1 MRITLLKS
9 PYQRATKLTMS
20 GRPTKEAKTCGL
32 TRIMLQDTKKTT
44 EPRKPLSSQT
54 SSNQWMCLKEFTSN
68 L

>member
-20 GRPTKEAKTCGL
+20 GRPTKEMKTCGL

-44 EPRKPLSSQT
+44 EPRKPLS
-54 SSNQWMCLKEFTSN
+54 
-68 L
+68 